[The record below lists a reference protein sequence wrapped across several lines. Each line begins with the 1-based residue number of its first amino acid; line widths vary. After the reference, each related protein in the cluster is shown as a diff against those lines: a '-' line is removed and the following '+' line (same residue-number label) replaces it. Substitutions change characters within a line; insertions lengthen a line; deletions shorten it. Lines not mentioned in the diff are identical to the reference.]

1 MSENLSRR
9 AFAKALSAATLSSS
23 AFTAAIASA
32 TPQAASN
39 PPNPRE
45 NFYRFPDGFLW
56 GCATASYQI
65 EGGAK
70 EGGRGPSIWDT
81 FSHIPGKVHNNETG
95 DVADD
100 DYHRYKEDIQLLKSL
115 GAKIYRFSVSW
126 PRIFPQGTGSPNPQG
141 IDFYSRV
148 VDELLA
154 NGIEPFCTLFH
165 WDLPQALQDRFGG
178 WQSRETSRAF
188 GEYAGYVASQ
198 LSDRVHHFFTMNEF
212 SSFIDLGYRD
222 GKFAPGL
229 RLAPAELN
237 QTRHNAVLAHGLAV
251 QAIRAK
257 GKPGT
262 KVGLAENLNIPIPVI
277 EAEPHIK
284 ASAQATRV
292 LNAQYLTVIMEGKY
306 VDEYLR
312 EQGANAP
319 KYTAEDLKIISSPLD
334 FVGMNVYTPTYV
346 RADESPKGFAVVP
359 PPSSYPHMAS
369 PWLDIGPEALYWAPR
384 HVGEIWGVKE
394 MYITENGCSSAD
406 VLTPDGHVYDTDR
419 VMFLRNYLMSLHRA
433 VTENFPVRGY
443 FLWSLMDNFEWADGY
458 GLRFGLYYVDYAT
471 QKRTPKLSA
480 HYYRSVI
487 EKNAVL

>member
-1 MSENLSRR
+1 MSINLSRR
-9 AFAKALSAATLSSS
+9 AFGKTVGAATIGSGLSAASGLARPAGATE
-23 AFTAAIASA
+23 AA
-32 TPQAASN
+32 
-39 PPNPRE
+39 PRE
-45 NFYRFPDGFLW
+45 NYYEFPKGFLW
-56 GCATASYQI
+56 GCATAAYQI
-65 EGGAK
+65 EGGAR

-100 DYHRYKEDIQLLKSL
+100 DYHRYKEDVQLLKSL

-126 PRIFPQGTGSPNPQG
+126 PRIFPQGTGQPNPQG

-165 WDLPQALQDRFGG
+165 WDLPQALQDKVGG
-178 WQSRETSRAF
+178 WQSRETAEAF
-188 GEYAGYVASQ
+188 GEYAGYVASR
-198 LSDRVHHFFTMNEF
+198 LSDRLHDFFTMNEF

-222 GKFAPGL
+222 GRFAPGL
-229 RLAPAELN
+229 KLSPKELN

-262 KVGLAENLNIPIPVI
+262 KVGLAENFNIPVPVI
-277 EAEPHIK
+277 EIEPHLK
-284 ASAQATRV
+284 ASTQAMRL

-306 VDEYLR
+306 PEEYLQ
-312 EQGANAP
+312 EAGPDAP
-319 KYTAEDLKIISSPLD
+319 KFTPEDLKIIGSPLD
-334 FVGMNVYTPTYV
+334 FVGINVYTPTYV
-346 RADESPKGFAVVP
+346 RADESQKGFAVVP
-359 PPSSYPHMAS
+359 MPSSYPHMAS
-369 PWLDIGPEALYWAPR
+369 PWLNIGPAALYWAPR
-384 HVGEIWGVKE
+384 HAAQIWNVKE

-419 VMFLRNYLMSLHRA
+419 VMFLRNYLKQLHRA

-458 GLRFGLYYVDYAT
+458 GLRFGLYYVDYET

-480 HYYRSVI
+480 DFYRHVI
-487 EKNAVL
+487 AHNAIL